1 MQYYRDILMPFADE
15 FSRRDDGKALS
26 IQGAH
31 SSRFYGA
38 LKAFYPRESAFES
51 PLSVDKSTPFG
62 LN

>member
-1 MQYYRDILMPFADE
+1 MPDSSMQYYRDILMPFADE

-38 LKAFYPRESAFES
+38 LKAFY
-51 PLSVDKSTPFG
+51 G
-62 LN
+62 